1 MAGVVPDTDSIGR
14 RIEELD
20 TPALCLDRRLFVGN
34 LERMAA
40 FFRDRPAKLRPHFKN
55 NKCGRIAQAQLAAGA
70 IVGMTCAKLGEAEVL
85 ADAGC
90 RDILIAN
97 QVVGQAKVARLVALA
112 DRLDRIR
119 VAVDAIDQAC
129 AIAEAARTAGV
140 EVGLLV
146 EVDIGMN
153 RCGVQPGD
161 AALDLARQILD
172 LDGVTFDGLQAYEGH
187 LVAVADR
194 DERRQRVCQDMA
206 AAVATRRL
214 IEAAGIPVRIVSG
227 GSTSTYDVTGTIE
240 GIDEIQA
247 GTYPTMDAM
256 YEKLTPEFDVALS
269 VAARVISR
277 PKKDI
282 AVLDVGAKGLGHEFG
297 PPRAKDPEGA
307 SVAFALSEEHC
318 TGRGAYVGDWKVG
331 QIVELIPSHACTT
344 CNLYRWMYVHENG
357 TVLDVWPIEAS
368 GKMT

>member
-1 MAGVVPDTDSIGR
+1 MAGVAPGTNAIGR

-20 TPALCLDRRLFVGN
+20 TPALCLDRVLFEGN
-34 LERMAA
+34 LNRMAA

-97 QVVGQAKVARLVALA
+97 QIVGPTKIARLVALA
-112 DRLDRIR
+112 GRVEHLR
-119 VAVDAIDQAC
+119 VAVDAIQQAR
-129 AIAEAARTAGV
+129 AIAEAARSAGV
-140 EVGLLV
+140 AVGLLV

-153 RCGVQPGD
+153 RCGVEPGE
-161 AALDLARQILD
+161 AALELALQILD
-172 LDGVTFDGLQAYEGH
+172 LEGVNFDGLQAYEGH

-194 DERRQRVCQDMA
+194 TERRQRVCEDMA
-206 AAVATRRL
+206 GAVTTRRI
-214 IEAAGIPVRIVSG
+214 IESAGIPVQIVSG
-227 GSTSTYDVTGTIE
+227 GSTSTYDVTGTIK

-256 YEKLTPEFDVALS
+256 YHALTPEFDIALS

-277 PKKDI
+277 PKNDV

-297 PPRAKDPEGA
+297 PPKVKERTDAD
-307 SVAFALSEEHC
+307 VHCALSEEHC
-318 TGRGAYVGDWKVG
+318 TVQGACVGDWKLG
-331 QIVELIPSHACTT
+331 QVVELIPSHACTT
-344 CNLYRWMYVHENG
+344 CNLYRWIHLHENG
-357 TVLDVWPIEAS
+357 TVLDVWPIEAA